1 MIEIKVAETS
11 DGNHTEC
18 WMEMNGSPAML
29 GAEMHAAIKAF
40 TLSLMQKCYP
50 GCELNVASFLSK
62 NLAKAPYE
70 AYQEFAQKERAHEA
84 AE

>member
-18 WMEMNGSPAML
+18 WMGMEGSPAML

-40 TLSLMQKCYP
+40 TLSLMQKCSR
-50 GCELNVASFLSK
+50 GVS
-62 NLAKAPYE
+62 
-70 AYQEFAQKERAHEA
+70 
-84 AE
+84 